1 MPPVITFLPN
11 GGKPEEIDV
20 TQIFEDGVGRRQAR
34 DEEAQGR
41 HVEERPLR
49 QEGQEPQ
56 AGDCDR
62 AVGGEGQG
70 QEGAEEGGE
79 EAQGFEEAGGEEVE
93 AEGDAITFVIAS
105 EAKQSIDPLCRAM
118 DCFASLAMTARE
130 MTRLFPSPLVGEGG
144 IGGRRT

>member
-1 MPPVITFLPN
+1 MTSAELCMPPVITFLPN

-62 AVGGEGQG
+62 AVRGEGEG
-70 QEGAEEGGE
+70 KEGAEEGCQEAEDGE
-79 EAQGFEEAGGEEVE
+79 EAESEEVS
-93 AEGDAITFVIAS
+93 ALRVLVMAGQKCGDALLPGH
-105 EAKQSIDPLCRAM
+105 DGM
-118 DCFASLAMTARE
+118 
-130 MTRLFPSPLVGEGG
+130 
-144 IGGRRT
+144 